1 MVGGEVASPEG
12 PEVRFRRNHANGMQI
27 HIDKQSEVPARDQLR
42 QQIIFLIGTG
52 QLPLGTA
59 LPSVR
64 ELARRLKLHYNTVS
78 HVYSQL
84 AREGWLAKKRGAR
97 LVVGR
102 PARNPRIED
111 FADLDDLIDRAIR
124 LARSHGYSLQQLTTR
139 VRARL
144 LTEPSDHLLLVAPEK
159 DLAELIRAEI
169 AEAMGHKPDA
179 CSASMLQE
187 HPSVAIGAVLVTPSY
202 FATRLE
208 SAVPADRTL
217 VPISYSLADE
227 HLAAIR
233 DLPNASVVGVVS
245 VSALFLET
253 ANGLLAPALGRRH
266 SFREFLLQNAT
277 GDRSGQ
283 LALADYIPN
292 EHPPDLSDTW
302 RLPDTRFSETV
313 SVSSSREAAVAAPKL
328 SLSADLQGLDLV
340 FCDSLAY
347 SVVKHRRT
355 IQYRLISEESLAEI
369 DNIAK
374 AMLRPGASGI
384 AGRSR
389 RAQ

>member
-1 MVGGEVASPEG
+1 
-12 PEVRFRRNHANGMQI
+12 MQI
-27 HIDKQSEVPARDQLR
+27 HIEKRSEVPARDQLR

-52 QLPLGTA
+52 QLSIGME

-64 ELARRLKLHYNTVS
+64 QLARQLKVHHNTIS
-78 HVYSQL
+78 HAYSQL
-84 AREGWLAKKRGAR
+84 TRDGWLVKKRGSR
-97 LVVGR
+97 LVVGQTTKS
-102 PARNPRIED
+102 RIED

-202 FATRLE
+202 FATKLE
-208 SAVPADRTL
+208 SVVPADRTL

-253 ANGLLAPALGRRH
+253 ANGLLAAAIGRRH

-277 GDRSGQ
+277 GGRTGQ
-283 LALADYIPN
+283 VADYTPN
-292 EHPPDLSDTW
+292 EHPPNLSDTW
-302 RLPDTRFSETV
+302 RLPDKRFSATV
-313 SVSSSREAAVAAPKL
+313 SVSRSREAAVPAPKL
-328 SLSADLQGLDLV
+328 SLSADLQGL
-340 FCDSLAY
+340 
-347 SVVKHRRT
+347 
-355 IQYRLISEESLAEI
+355 
-369 DNIAK
+369 
-374 AMLRPGASGI
+374 
-384 AGRSR
+384 
-389 RAQ
+389 